1 MHLVNGKIKK
11 ANMVWGQD
19 FFMGVDFW
27 CVFFFLKG
35 GAWKE
40 HLRLWGTTIHVST
53 YYYLYYYMRVRIL
66 LF

>member
-1 MHLVNGKIKK
+1 
-11 ANMVWGQD
+11 MVWGQD